1 MLKHCVILLTLT
13 VAAGPRCTAT
23 PGPLQV
29 LVVAGQSNV
38 LNWHAAADALPADPI
53 DSTIAFYH
61 LSGAPPDRGFDTPVN
76 ASSGRVWSTL
86 GPQVQEP
93 FVRYERHFFGPE
105 ITLARTL
112 VRQPG
117 SGRIAVIKIGY
128 FGTNLAHDWRPGAAE
143 GNRLYAQLLVE
154 VSHALALLDKEGLAP
169 RLAGF
174 FWMQG
179 ETDAAR
185 IEHARAY
192 AGNLA
197 SFVAALREDLKSPAL
212 PFVLGRIG
220 PPPAR
225 GYPHQTL
232 VRDAQA
238 SIPDK
243 VARVAWVDTDDLP
256 RETDGIHLVATGVME
271 LGIRW
276 AHAWLELTRS
286 PAESSLTGSPRTGN
300 KQP

>member
-13 VAAGPRCTAT
+13 VAAGLRCTAT

-38 LNWHAAADALPADPI
+38 LNWHAAADALPADSI

-76 ASSGRVWSTL
+76 ASSGRQWTTL

-93 FVRYERHFFGPE
+93 LIRYERHFFGPE
-105 ITLARTL
+105 ITMARALAR
-112 VRQPG
+112 RPD
-117 SGRIAVIKIGY
+117 SGKIGVIKIGF
-128 FGTNLAHDWRPGAAE
+128 FGTNLAYDWRPGAAE
-143 GNRLYAQLLVE
+143 GNRMYARLLLE
-154 VSHALALLDKEGLAP
+154 VRHALALLDKEGLAP

-179 ETDAAR
+179 ETDANR
-185 IEHARAY
+185 FEHAQAY

-197 SFVAALREDLKSPAL
+197 RFVVSLRQDLETPAL

-220 PPPAR
+220 PPPPK
-225 GYPHQTL
+225 GYPHQGL
-232 VRDAQA
+232 VREAQVLLPTA
-238 SIPDK
+238 M
-243 VARVAWVDTDDLP
+243 ANVAWVDTDDLP
-256 RETDGIHLVATGVME
+256 RDTDGIHLLAAGVLD
-271 LGIRW
+271 LGTRW
-276 AHAWLELTRS
+276 AQAWLGLVGS
-286 PAESSLTGSPRTGN
+286 PAESSHAGSPQRGN
-300 KQP
+300 